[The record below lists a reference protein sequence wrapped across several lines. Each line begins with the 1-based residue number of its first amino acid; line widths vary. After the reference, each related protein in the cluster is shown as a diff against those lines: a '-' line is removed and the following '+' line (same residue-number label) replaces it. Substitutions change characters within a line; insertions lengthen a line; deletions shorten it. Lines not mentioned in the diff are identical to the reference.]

1 MDINFIIS
9 TLIGVATFCI
19 SYVAFGKIFDNA
31 DAWIKKRVD
40 ENVYGKVNFAVVLI
54 LFLIIII
61 YGVALIF
68 KYI

>member
-1 MDINFIIS
+1 MLVDINFIIS
-9 TLIGVATFCI
+9 TLIGVVIFSI

-40 ENVYGKVNFAVVLI
+40 ENIYGKVNFAVALI

-68 KYI
+68 

>member
-1 MDINFIIS
+1 MDINLIIA
-9 TLIGVATFCI
+9 TIIGMVSFGI
-19 SYVAFGKIFDNA
+19 SYVAFDKIFDNA

-40 ENVYGKVNFAVVLI
+40 ENVYGKVNFAVMLI

-68 KYI
+68 K